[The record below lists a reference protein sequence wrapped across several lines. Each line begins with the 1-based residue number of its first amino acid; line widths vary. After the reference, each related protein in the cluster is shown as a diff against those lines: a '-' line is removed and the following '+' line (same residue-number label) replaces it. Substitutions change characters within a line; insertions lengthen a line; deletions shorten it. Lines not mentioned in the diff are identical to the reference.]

1 MFIGTDKGLVS
12 YKGEAIDGEEEMGDV
27 YAYPNPVRPEHT
39 GPIAIRGL
47 VKDADVKITD
57 IRGTVIY
64 QTKALGGQA
73 IWNGNNFNGERAATG
88 VYMVFITNDD
98 GTQTAVTKILFVN

>member
-1 MFIGTDKGLVS
+1 
-12 YKGEAIDGEEEMGDV
+12 V